1 MLKLLL
7 TASLALCLPP
17 PQPSTANLKYNEIER
32 YDKGHE
38 DGEGDEDDE
47 DFPNEVELFFS
58 ARIFFPTI
66 ATNVHR

>member
-38 DGEGDEDDE
+38 DDEEDEDDEDDE
-47 DFPNEVELFFS
+47 DFPNEV
-58 ARIFFPTI
+58 
-66 ATNVHR
+66 

>member
-32 YDKGHE
+32 YDEGHE
-38 DGEGDEDDE
+38 DDKDGEGNEDDEGDEDDE
-47 DFPNEVELFFS
+47 DFPNEV
-58 ARIFFPTI
+58 
-66 ATNVHR
+66 